1 MRLCSDRAE
10 DIYKETE
17 RVRKYIKKYDK
28 LQSILECSEGNKRA
42 KMELMLVLIN
52 EGYSNIVE
60 TEYQTEYKFINSL
73 VEEYKKKEKTA
84 DIVKKEI
91 DEYCL

>member
-1 MRLCSDRAE
+1 MRLCSDKAE
-10 DIYKETE
+10 DIYKEAE

-60 TEYQTEYKFINSL
+60 TEYPAEYKFISSL
-73 VEEYKKKEKTA
+73 VEEYKKDLSAMKCT
-84 DIVKKEI
+84 
-91 DEYCL
+91 L